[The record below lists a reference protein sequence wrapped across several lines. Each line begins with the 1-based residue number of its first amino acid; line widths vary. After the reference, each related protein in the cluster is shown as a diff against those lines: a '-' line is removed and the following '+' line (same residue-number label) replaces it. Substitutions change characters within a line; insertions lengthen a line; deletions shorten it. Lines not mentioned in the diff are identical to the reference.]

1 MGGEC
6 GMYVGEMK
14 SNTRVWWG
22 NRRGIA
28 SLENLNV
35 DGEIKMDH
43 KQQDGSGLDC
53 SLDCSP

>member
-6 GMYVGEMK
+6 GTYVGEQEDT
-14 SNTRVWWG
+14 TRWFDG
-22 NRRGIA
+22 ETGRGRA

-35 DGEIKMDH
+35 DGNIKMDH

-53 SLDCSP
+53 SP

>member
-1 MGGEC
+1 MGEQNG
-6 GMYVGEMK
+6 
-14 SNTRVWWG
+14 NTGVWWG

-35 DGEIKMDH
+35 EGDIKMDH

-53 SLDCSP
+53 SP